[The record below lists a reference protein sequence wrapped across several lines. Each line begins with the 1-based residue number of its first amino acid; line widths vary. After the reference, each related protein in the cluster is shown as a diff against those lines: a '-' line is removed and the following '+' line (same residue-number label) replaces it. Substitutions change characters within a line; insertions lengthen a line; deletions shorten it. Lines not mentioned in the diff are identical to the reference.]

1 MASNRRPESATRAEG
16 IFSRLGNRMTLRF
29 FQADAFWILLVQ
41 DHESKKS
48 PARLPGLF
56 LVSSLSND

>member
-1 MASNRRPESATRAEG
+1 
-16 IFSRLGNRMTLRF
+16 MTLRF